1 MFLIKPLGF
10 FTLLL
15 ILLFVAKCLKKIE
28 VLIKR
33 ILDSLLD
40 FRLDTLIAIIVLV
53 ISPYFIANIKYPIFY
68 NLGF

>member
-1 MFLIKPLGF
+1 MNMFLIKPLGF

-40 FRLDTLIAIIVLV
+40 FRLDTLIAINCVGH
-53 ISPYFIANIKYPIFY
+53 IALFHCKH
-68 NLGF
+68 